1 MGLIKVSFTL
11 NGKPVEVYTRPN
23 RRLSD
28 FLHDEMRMISVKKG
42 CGSGNCGSCTIIMDG
57 KPVTSCMILTPQVN
71 GKNVVTLEGLGTP
84 EKPHPIQE
92 AFVKGNAI
100 QCGFCTPGMIMT
112 SVCLLKENPD
122 PTEEEIKNAL
132 AGNLC
137 RCTGY
142 IEQIRAIKAA
152 SLLLSRKT

>member
-1 MGLIKVSFTL
+1 MNRKS
-11 NGKPVEVYTRPN
+11 VEVYTRPN
-23 RRLSD
+23 NRLSD

-42 CGSGNCGSCTIIMDG
+42 CGSGNCGSCTIIMDD